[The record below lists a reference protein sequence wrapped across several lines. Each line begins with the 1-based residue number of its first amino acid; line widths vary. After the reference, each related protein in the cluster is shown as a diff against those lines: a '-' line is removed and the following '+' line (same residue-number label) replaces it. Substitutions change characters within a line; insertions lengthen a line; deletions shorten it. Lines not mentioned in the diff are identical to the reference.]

1 MRGRIDI
8 INSTLGKALGGAA
21 GPSLAL
27 SEPILRRARPG
38 PRPHPAPAPRPPPR
52 PHPRPR
58 PRPRPRPH
66 PRPVPVLIRA
76 VSTAGGYT
84 SSTKELATI
93 LRQRSRPYLFSNALP
108 PAVVAAASCAL
119 DKLMTSTELR
129 DRLQANT
136 VHFRRAMAQAGFK
149 TKGVDH
155 PIVPIMLGDARL
167 ASEFADEMLKR
178 DIYVIGFSY
187 PVVPVGTFAA
197 ANCCRWPHATPMR
210 SSV

>member
-1 MRGRIDI
+1 MPLVR
-8 INSTLGKALGGAA
+8 
-21 GPSLAL
+21 PSLSPSPSSA
-27 SEPILRRARPG
+27 EPACPPPPPG
-38 PRPHPAPAPRPPPR
+38 PAPR
-52 PHPRPR
+52 PHPRPAR
-58 PRPRPRPH
+58 APVLIRALSSSAPCPH
-66 PRPVPVLIRA
+66 PRPVLIRVPVLIRA